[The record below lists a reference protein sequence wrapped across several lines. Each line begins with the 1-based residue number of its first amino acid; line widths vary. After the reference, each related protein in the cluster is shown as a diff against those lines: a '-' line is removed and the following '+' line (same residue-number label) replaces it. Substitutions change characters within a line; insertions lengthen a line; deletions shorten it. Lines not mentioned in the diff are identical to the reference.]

1 MFIGAM
7 GTVMSLRPEFYP
19 MPFFCY
25 IVECS
30 DGTYYTGWTTDPPRR
45 EKQHNAG
52 TGARYTRMRRPVK
65 MVYIEEQSDKITA
78 LKRELAIKRMPRERK
93 GKLVESQLKR

>member
-1 MFIGAM
+1 
-7 GTVMSLRPEFYP
+7 

-25 IVECS
+25 IIECS

-52 TGARYTRMRRPVK
+52 TGARYTRVRRPVK
-65 MVYIEEQSDKITA
+65 MVYIEEQPDKITA
-78 LKRELAIKRMPRERK
+78 MKRELAIKAISRARK
-93 GKLVESQLKR
+93 RKLIDSQLKP

>member
-1 MFIGAM
+1 
-7 GTVMSLRPEFYP
+7 

-25 IVECS
+25 IIECS
-30 DGTYYTGWTTDPPRR
+30 DGTYYTGWTTDPLRR

-65 MVYIEEQSDKITA
+65 MVYIEEQPDKIAA
-78 LKRELAIKRMPRERK
+78 LKRELAIKRMPRNRK
-93 GKLVESQLKR
+93 KGLIESLSGKGDENK